1 MWQDG
6 RNKQSSGGKE
16 QGWAVGSLGA
26 RGLGKNSAE
35 QARSPLGENTPKAE
49 NQEPQGL
56 ARPKKLRRPAWVS
69 AGAQKHH
76 LLPAQR
82 AGGFPSSAPALRWG
96 KGMRREETEPSGSRI
111 LVTAKQVFLPGPPPS
126 ASSHL
131 RPLRKGGLSLGRSTS
146 NSLIPI

>member
-1 MWQDG
+1 M
-6 RNKQSSGGKE
+6 
-16 QGWAVGSLGA
+16 
-26 RGLGKNSAE
+26 GKNSAE

-96 KGMRREETEPSGSRI
+96 KGMRREETEPSGSCI
-111 LVTAKQVFLPGPPPS
+111 VVTAKQVCLPGHPS
-126 ASSHL
+126 LCFQPLASL
-131 RPLRKGGLSLGRSTS
+131 EERGPVPWAK
-146 NSLIPI
+146 PF